1 MPETKKPEEKAKR
14 EEFRRY
20 LGEFI
25 LKKLEITLW
34 FLDQAGLVDQLTQFL
49 VNLYEEQEKPTDAIS
64 YMRKALAQGKFLTPP
79 SPFQQKFMMVLGPD
93 TADVESLKVEIEKLK
108 EQLADMT
115 SRAETAEASVAE
127 LQGKLD
133 ASEADQS
140 EPKEE
145 PKPE

>member
-1 MPETKKPEEKAKR
+1 
-14 EEFRRY
+14 
-20 LGEFI
+20 
-25 LKKLEITLW
+25 
-34 FLDQAGLVDQLTQFL
+34 
-49 VNLYEEQEKPTDAIS
+49 
-64 YMRKALAQGKFLTPP
+64 
-79 SPFQQKFMMVLGPD
+79 
-93 TADVESLKVEIEKLK
+93 
-108 EQLADMT
+108 MT

>member
-1 MPETKKPEEKAKR
+1 MQLATWEKLLHRVKSSASQKDK
-14 EEFRRY
+14 
-20 LGEFI
+20 
-25 LKKLEITLW
+25 KKLIR
-34 FLDQAGLVDQLTQFL
+34 F
-49 VNLYEEQEKPTDAIS
+49 
-64 YMRKALAQGKFLTPP
+64 
-79 SPFQQKFMMVLGPD
+79 LGPD

>member
-1 MPETKKPEEKAKR
+1 M
-14 EEFRRY
+14 
-20 LGEFI
+20 
-25 LKKLEITLW
+25 
-34 FLDQAGLVDQLTQFL
+34 
-49 VNLYEEQEKPTDAIS
+49 NLYEEQEKPTDAIS

>member
-1 MPETKKPEEKAKR
+1 MSHLGGKLLWAK
-14 EEFRRY
+14 
-20 LGEFI
+20 
-25 LKKLEITLW
+25 
-34 FLDQAGLVDQLTQFL
+34 
-49 VNLYEEQEKPTDAIS
+49 LYGVFS
-64 YMRKALAQGKFLTPP
+64 
-79 SPFQQKFMMVLGPD
+79 GPD

>member
-1 MPETKKPEEKAKR
+1 M
-14 EEFRRY
+14 
-20 LGEFI
+20 
-25 LKKLEITLW
+25 EITLW

-64 YMRKALAQGKFLTPP
+64 YMRKALAQGKFAP
-79 SPFQQKFMMVLGPD
+79 SPFQQKFMMFLGPD

>member
-1 MPETKKPEEKAKR
+1 MGTHPIFESDFDCLTDCDSPFINMPETKKPEEKAKR

-20 LGEFI
+20 
-25 LKKLEITLW
+25 
-34 FLDQAGLVDQLTQFL
+34 LDQAGLVDQLTQFL

-64 YMRKALAQGKFLTPP
+64 YMRKALAQG
-79 SPFQQKFMMVLGPD
+79 PD
-93 TADVESLKVEIEKLK
+93 TADVESLKIEIEKLK

-145 PKPE
+145 NPKPE

>member
-25 LKKLEITLW
+25 LKKSEIILW

-64 YMRKALAQGKFLTPP
+64 YMRKALAQGKFAP
-79 SPFQQKFMMVLGPD
+79 SPFQQKFMMFLGPD